1 MSCYALGHRGRAL
14 LLAAVLFGLTAC
26 SLQPS
31 QTPGSA
37 SGPSSK
43 PHPHFAPPPQGH
55 SHWDAQL
62 GVHVL
67 ENASALYYRERTYYQ
82 WNNGWRWAVQPA
94 GPWQAC
100 PNSAVP
106 PGLSRYF
113 GQ

>member
-1 MSCYALGHRGRAL
+1 MSQHALGRSAQAL
-14 LLAAVLFGLTAC
+14 LLATVLLGLTAC

-31 QTPGSA
+31 QSSSTA
-37 SGPSSK
+37 SVPSSK

-67 ENASALYYRERTYYQ
+67 ENAPALYYRERTYYH
-82 WNNGWRWAVQPA
+82 WNNGWSWAVQPA

-100 PNSAVP
+100 PSSAVP
-106 PGLSRYF
+106 PGLSRHY

>member
-1 MSCYALGHRGRAL
+1 MSQHALRRSSRAL
-14 LLAAVLFGLTAC
+14 LLTTLLLGITAC

-31 QTPGSA
+31 QSPGTA
-37 SGPSSK
+37 SVPSSK

-67 ENASALYYRERTYYQ
+67 ENAPALYYRERTYYH
-82 WNNGWRWAVQPA
+82 WNNGWSWAVQPT

-100 PNSAVP
+100 PSSAVP
-106 PGLSRYF
+106 PGLSRHYE
-113 GQ
+113 Q